1 MRSSGSIGAEFDE
14 VGAVRGLRD
23 RRGEFCVGKGGGG
36 SGQGQAEAQ
45 IGERD
50 ALGQAVLLI
59 ALGTVLGLAGTLW
72 VERLVEG
79 TKFPFMLPVGA
90 VVGAITTLFITGLI
104 GAGLSIRRITS
115 IDPII
120 ALGQGQ

>member
-1 MRSSGSIGAEFDE
+1 MIQSLLVVISALVLGAFFSIWTIQRTREIGLVKALGASN
-14 VGAVRGLRD
+14 GYLM
-23 RRGEFCVGKGGGG
+23 
-36 SGQGQAEAQ
+36 
-45 IGERD
+45 RD

-59 ALGTVLGLAGTLW
+59 ALGTMLGLAGTLW

-90 VVGAITTLFITGLI
+90 VVGAITTLFIAGLI
-104 GAGLSIRRITS
+104 GAGLSIKRITS